1 MPALPGR
8 YHGAAD
14 HAFATWAR
22 ALDAAVQELRPR
34 PSNAGCIQ
42 PVAIRTARMVREKSG
57 LTEMRSDKRNRKKTV
72 FLTADQLEELAD
84 ARAREARQLPD
95 GEARQNALRDAAQ
108 LRVYATMKR
117 ALTPQD
123 AKLK

>member
-1 MPALPGR
+1 
-8 YHGAAD
+8 
-14 HAFATWAR
+14 
-22 ALDAAVQELRPR
+22 
-34 PSNAGCIQ
+34 
-42 PVAIRTARMVREKSG
+42 
-57 LTEMRSDKRNRKKTV
+57 MRSDKRNRKKTV

-84 ARAREARQLPD
+84 ARAREARQLPE

>member
-8 YHGAAD
+8 HHGAAD
-14 HAFATWAR
+14 HAFAIWAR
-22 ALDAAVQELRPR
+22 ALDAAVRPASRCIRRSPLEWFGEFGSLR
-34 PSNAGCIQ
+34 SN
-42 PVAIRTARMVREKSG
+42 K
-57 LTEMRSDKRNRKKTV
+57 RSRKKTV

-84 ARAREARQLPD
+84 ARAREARQLPE
-95 GEARQNALRDAAQ
+95 GEARQNALRDATQ